1 MEHPRAEKFGGA
13 PQNLPHSDLPTYSDV
28 ARCFWKACETERT
41 FKGQLRFVENELLQ
55 VWAKCSS
62 VMPLINISS
71 IRRKLDRFL
80 INVRNT
86 SYDKKCSPQLMDD
99 LDAVAQKLFDI
110 SACTCEL
117 PAVDCRDPRVNCR
130 KVKCRKNH
138 IVCLCAKERRVPELE
153 RRYLRDQRLKVGTF
167 GGCMQMAGPDRS
179 IR

>member
-1 MEHPRAEKFGGA
+1 
-13 PQNLPHSDLPTYSDV
+13 
-28 ARCFWKACETERT
+28 
-41 FKGQLRFVENELLQ
+41 
-55 VWAKCSS
+55 
-62 VMPLINISS
+62 
-71 IRRKLDRFL
+71 
-80 INVRNT
+80 
-86 SYDKKCSPQLMDD
+86 MDD